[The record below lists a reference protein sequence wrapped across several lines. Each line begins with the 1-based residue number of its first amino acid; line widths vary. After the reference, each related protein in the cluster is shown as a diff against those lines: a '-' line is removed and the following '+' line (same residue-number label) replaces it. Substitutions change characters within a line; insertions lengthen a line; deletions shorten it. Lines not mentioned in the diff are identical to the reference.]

1 MRSSANTYAAV
12 HDNTSATQSN
22 SRQAVHSLGEPS
34 PSYNFLETF
43 TLKTLLKNGSFSF
56 ALLASWSPVKFIAA
70 LLRMACKLFLVM
82 SLCGIA
88 SLPAHAFMIHTCSSK
103 AHASLVVKRYSH
115 SAEAAAFDRVLS
127 RTRAEDLPV
136 ALQQSLGA
144 ASYLD
149 DAETRKRQRREAVD
163 QSLTLFNYTCGARRP
178 RSAAEVLPGAVV
190 QSERHEPEPLP
201 AYHRHRKLVVDA
213 ELIEA
218 RSVKHAIEE
227 VIKVVQPLLKARVK
241 VAIPDSGRFLK
252 RTS

>member
-1 MRSSANTYAAV
+1 MRSSVDTYAAV

-43 TLKTLLKNGSFSF
+43 KRSKTLLKNGSFSF
-56 ALLASWSPVKFIAA
+56 ALLASWSSVKFIAA

-82 SLCGIA
+82 LLCGIA

-103 AHASLVVKRYSH
+103 AHASLVVKRCSH

-136 ALQQSLGA
+136 ALQ
-144 ASYLD
+144 
-149 DAETRKRQRREAVD
+149 RKRRDAVD
-163 QSLTLFNYTCGARRP
+163 QSLTLFDYTCGARRI
-178 RSAAEVLPGAVV
+178 RSAAEVLPDAVV
-190 QSERHEPEPLP
+190 QSERHEPEPLVG
-201 AYHRHRKLVVDA
+201 YHRHKKLVVDA

-241 VAIPDSGRFLK
+241 VAVPDSGRFLK